1 MKNIVNFIIYDLLF
15 NNTRVKADTFLVTET
30 TRDF

>member
-1 MKNIVNFIIYDLLF
+1 MKNIIYDLLF